1 MKESNSKVILV
12 MVMGFLLI
20 ATYLHFRTEY
30 ASAAKVL
37 FIIALSVGILSFFI
51 ESAIVWVW
59 EKFALAL
66 GWINTRIILSLVFFI
81 FLTPFAVLSRLFS
94 KNSSLKLKNKENTT
108 FVERNHTYTKKDLE
122 NIW

>member
-12 MVMGFLLI
+12 MVVGFLAI
-20 ATYLHFRTEY
+20 ATYLYWRTEY
-30 ASAAKVL
+30 TTAAIVFAS
-37 FIIALSVGILSFFI
+37 IALGVGVLSFFI

-66 GWINTRIILSLVFFI
+66 GWINTRIILSIVFFI
-81 FLTPFAVLSRLFS
+81 FLTPFGILSRLFS
-94 KNSSLKLKNKENTT
+94 KNSSLQLKNNSKST
-108 FVERNHTYTKKDLE
+108 FVERNHTYSKKDLE

>member
-12 MVMGFLLI
+12 IVVGFMFI
-20 ATYLHFRTEY
+20 AGYLFWKTDY
-30 ASAAKVL
+30 DTSATVL
-37 FIIALSVGILSFFI
+37 FCIALGVGILSFFI

-81 FLTPFAVLSRLFS
+81 FLTPFAVLSRVFS

>member
-1 MKESNSKVILV
+1 

-81 FLTPFAVLSRLFS
+81 FLTPFAVLARLFS
-94 KNSSLKLKNKENTT
+94 KNSNLKLKNKENTT